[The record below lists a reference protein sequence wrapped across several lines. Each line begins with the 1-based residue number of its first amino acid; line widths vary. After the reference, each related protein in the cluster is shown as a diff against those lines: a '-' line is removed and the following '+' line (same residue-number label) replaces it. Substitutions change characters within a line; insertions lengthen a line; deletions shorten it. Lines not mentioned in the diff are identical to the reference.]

1 MCVSKTEHNEQVVK
15 VETREYSD
23 AYIVIHKIQKLF
35 VSRMLK

>member
-1 MCVSKTEHNEQVVK
+1 MYVSKTEHNEQVVK

-23 AYIVIHKIQKLF
+23 LYIVIHKIQKLF